1 MDEIRVTQMCRKK
14 VDRNDRPNHFSEGRM
29 FSQLEPAERSQM
41 LEKEKMSLREDQ
53 YLQSGGGTSTENL
66 ALSLNV
72 TAEEKF
78 FDKTGCE
85 SCHQKGNRLD
95 GILCNHRVKSRGI
108 VLERSRRSQWQNRS
122 TEKK

>member
-1 MDEIRVTQMCRKK
+1 
-14 VDRNDRPNHFSEGRM
+14 
-29 FSQLEPAERSQM
+29 M
-41 LEKEKMSLREDQ
+41 LEKEKTSLREDQ
-53 YLQSGGGTSTENL
+53 YLQSGGGNRASTENL

-95 GILCNHRVKSRGI
+95 GILCSHRVKSGGI
-108 VLERSRRSQWQNRS
+108 VLERSQDCIREILDHCYR
-122 TEKK
+122 